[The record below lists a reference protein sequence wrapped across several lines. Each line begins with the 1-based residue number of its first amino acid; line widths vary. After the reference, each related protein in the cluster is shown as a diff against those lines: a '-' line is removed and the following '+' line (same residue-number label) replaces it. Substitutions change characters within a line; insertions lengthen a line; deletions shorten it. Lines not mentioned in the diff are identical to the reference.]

1 VNEMGTLIAF
11 LFLVFLIW
19 WTHVRI
25 SHLSYENNQLKKVIE
40 ELIKN
45 YSTIV
50 RDTIPDKT
58 EYLQKQIET
67 LKEEHE
73 ALIEQRVKEL
83 FNYFDEQ
90 IKTQRKEVVT

>member
-1 VNEMGTLIAF
+1 MGTLIAF

-25 SHLSYENNQLKKVIE
+25 KHLSYENKQLKKVIE

-45 YSTIV
+45 YTTIV
-50 RDTIPDKT
+50 RDTIPDKV
-58 EYLQKQIET
+58 EYLQKEIDS
-67 LKEEHE
+67 LKEGHE

-83 FNYFDEQ
+83 FSYLNEQ
-90 IKTQRKEVVT
+90 IKT